1 MAEVKVCSKCGSSIP
16 MPDIIAGKAKLLSGQ
31 LLCGECAAGGVA
43 SPAPM
48 AEPAFER
55 PSAPAVASGLQDAG
69 AGLIS
74 LPDDPVEPLTLERPE
89 AGDGRTEIISRGE
102 EHRAEVRYRREPHVS
117 GTGPIRVKTFDTK
130 LSRAAMELMD
140 EQINMWLDETGYEV
154 KMVTTTI
161 GDVQVKVTEQ
171 HLIVNI
177 WY

>member
-16 MPDIIAGKAKLLSGQ
+16 MPDILAGKAKLISGQ
-31 LLCGECAAGGVA
+31 LLCGDCAASGVA
-43 SPAPM
+43 TPAPATEPAPM
-48 AEPAFER
+48 R
-55 PSAPAVASGLQDAG
+55 PSAPVVAAASQGAG

-74 LPDDPVEPLTLERPE
+74 LPDDPVEPLTLGRPE

-154 KMVTTTI
+154 KMATTTI
-161 GDVQVKVTEQ
+161 GDVQGKTTEQ